1 VPIER
6 VINAGG
12 IPQNNAVLNQVY
24 ANVFNKPVLVPS
36 APPTSIGSGIFA
48 QLAAGIFPNIE
59 SAQQKMCPEH
69 NVFLPEPKAAA
80 VYEKLYPLYRRV
92 YFAFGDEGVSAALGD
107 VLRSLREIAAEVRAQ
122 A

>member
-1 VPIER
+1 M
-6 VINAGG
+6 
-12 IPQNNAVLNQVY
+12 LNQVY
-24 ANVFNKPVLVPS
+24 ANVLNKPVLVPS

-48 QLAAGIFPNIE
+48 QLAAGIFPSIE

-69 NVFLPEPKAAA
+69 RVFLPDPKSAA

-92 YFAFGDEGVSAALGD
+92 YFAFGDDNVTAQLGD
-107 VLRSLREIAAEVRAQ
+107 ILRSLREIAAEVRAQ